1 MAVCRLMDTE
11 DARALDAQSWAAKL
25 VLDLGADVSVPP
37 AGPSGHPALSWAE
50 CGAMAL
56 TGHRDGPPLMCPVP
70 LAACADGALLALAA
84 IAQAPDGVLPR
95 GGGLLAERA
104 AMTGLARSG
113 RVSPGG
119 SCRLLDCADGR
130 IALTLARA
138 HDWEAL
144 PAFLGEKWH
153 GPDSG
158 ASEGGWRA
166 VAKAVSAVPVEDL
179 IERGR
184 LLSLA
189 IAAERLPAKRTPAWF
204 AIDCE
209 RRAAPLSLGAR
220 PLVVDLSALWAGPLC
235 TQLLGLLGARVVKVE
250 SPGRQDG
257 ARAGNQAFFDL
268 LNRGK
273 STLMLD
279 LDTMSGRDQLRRLLA
294 RADIV
299 VEASRPRALEQLG
312 IDASEFCADG
322 RALTWI
328 SLTGHGRAAPEGDWI
343 AFGDDA
349 GVAAGLATVMRHATG
364 EPVFCGDAIGD
375 PMAGMHAALAAW
387 WSHRHGG
394 TRRISLS
401 LADVVGHCVDWS
413 GPLDPVTLR
422 ERQARWNAVLRDA
435 GGTVNPPTIR
445 AGAAPKS
452 GTRGFVYD
460 PGESRP
466 A

>member
-1 MAVCRLMDTE
+1 M
-11 DARALDAQSWAAKL
+11 
-25 VLDLGADVSVPP
+25 
-37 AGPSGHPALSWAE
+37 
-50 CGAMAL
+50 
-56 TGHRDGPPLMCPVP
+56 
-70 LAACADGALLALAA
+70 
-84 IAQAPDGVLPR
+84 
-95 GGGLLAERA
+95 
-104 AMTGLARSG
+104 
-113 RVSPGG
+113 
-119 SCRLLDCADGR
+119 
-130 IALTLARA
+130 
-138 HDWEAL
+138 
-144 PAFLGEKWH
+144 
-153 GPDSG
+153 
-158 ASEGGWRA
+158 
-166 VAKAVSAVPVEDL
+166 
-179 IERGR
+179 
-184 LLSLA
+184 
-189 IAAERLPAKRTPAWF
+189 
-204 AIDCE
+204 
-209 RRAAPLSLGAR
+209 
-220 PLVVDLSALWAGPLC
+220 DLSALWAGPLC
-235 TQLLGLLGARVVKVE
+235 THLLGLLGARVVKVE
-250 SPGRQDG
+250 SPGRRDG

-364 EPVFCGDAIGD
+364 EPVFCGDAIAD

-435 GGTVNPPTIR
+435 GGTVNPPAMRAR

-452 GTRGFVYD
+452 GTGGFVYD